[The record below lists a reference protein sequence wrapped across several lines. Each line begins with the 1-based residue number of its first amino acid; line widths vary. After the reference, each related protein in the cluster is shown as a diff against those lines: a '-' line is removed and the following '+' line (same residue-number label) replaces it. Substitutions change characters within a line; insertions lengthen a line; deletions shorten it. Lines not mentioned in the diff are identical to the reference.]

1 MSQSQP
7 LELSRAR
14 GAEEELTFMGH
25 VFLSALLWA
34 AASKQ

>member
-1 MSQSQP
+1 MSQLQP

-14 GAEEELTFMGH
+14 RAGEELTFMGH
-25 VFLSALLWA
+25 VLLSALLWA